1 MSSLDGTNIRKA
13 EKKDRKGKEKEI
25 RRLKEEN
32 ARN

>member
-1 MSSLDGTNIRKA
+1 METNIRRA

-32 ARN
+32 DRN

>member
-1 MSSLDGTNIRKA
+1 MDTNVRRA

-32 ARN
+32 DRN